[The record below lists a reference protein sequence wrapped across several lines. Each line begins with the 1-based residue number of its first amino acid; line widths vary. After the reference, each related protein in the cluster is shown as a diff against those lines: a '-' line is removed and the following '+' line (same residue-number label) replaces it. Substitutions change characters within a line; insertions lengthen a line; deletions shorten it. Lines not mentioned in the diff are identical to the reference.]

1 MSQKS
6 LLSLPIP
13 SPEYNS
19 TNESLTR
26 QQIQNSIQSLE
37 DSLFLLKTMQES
49 ITSKSIRR
57 HQFLLM
63 GVKHV

>member
-1 MSQKS
+1 MSQK
-6 LLSLPIP
+6 LVAPLPIAP
-13 SPEYNS
+13 FEYNF

-26 QQIQNSIQSLE
+26 EQIQQAVQSLE
-37 DSLFLLKTMQES
+37 DSLTLLKSMQES

-63 GVKHV
+63 GVGQ